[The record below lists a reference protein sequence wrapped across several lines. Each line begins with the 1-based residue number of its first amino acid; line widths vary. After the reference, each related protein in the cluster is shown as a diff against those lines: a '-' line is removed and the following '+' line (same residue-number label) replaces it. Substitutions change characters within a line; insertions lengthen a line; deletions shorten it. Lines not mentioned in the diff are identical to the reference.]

1 MQRISMTL
9 IALLMLTFFS
19 SAQDAAPVKWQ
30 VTVKLTSPTEGV
42 AIFKARL
49 EPGWHL
55 YGLEMPQGGPKAT
68 VINTDESTGVE
79 FTGAL
84 TPDRAPLKVH
94 DSMFN
99 LDLSW
104 WDKDIAFRR
113 KFKVTNPSNACI
125 AGTITFMGC
134 NDMTCSPPSAQ
145 KFSKK
150 VVSTPAK

>member
-1 MQRISMTL
+1 MQRISFTL

-19 SAQDAAPVKWQ
+19 AAQESAAPVKWQ
-30 VTVKLTSPTEGV
+30 VTAKMTSPTEGV

-55 YGLEMPQGGPKAT
+55 YGLEMPKGGPKAT
-68 VINTDESTGVE
+68 VINTDESTGIE
-79 FTGAL
+79 FTDAL

-104 WDKDIAFRR
+104 WDKDITFRR
-113 KFKVTNPSNACI
+113 KFKVTDAANAKV

-134 NDMTCSPPSAQ
+134 NDMTCSPPTTQ
-145 KFSKK
+145 QFSKK
-150 VVSTPAK
+150 VTKFAK